1 MSKKGT
7 SQHKKQTG
15 KSKDPSKYRD
25 PESRQGRRFFFVWLP
40 TIILV
45 VLLFYAFVFDP
56 PRPFGQPVPGTFK
69 ESEQARSGE
78 DAGKAYSVVLDDGRI
93 VKLEGTQIGP
103 IEPGRRFLVQENVTS
118 IFKRKSFT
126 FLRYIETRNE

>member
-1 MSKKGT
+1 MSKKST
-7 SQHKKQTG
+7 SQYKKQTG
-15 KSKDPSKYRD
+15 ESKGPSKYHN
-25 PESRQGRRFFFVWLP
+25 PETRQGRRFFFVWLP
-40 TIILV
+40 IIILV

-56 PRPFGQPVPGTFK
+56 PRPFGHPVPGTFK

-93 VKLEGTQIGP
+93 VKLEGAQMGP
-103 IEPGRRFLVQENVTS
+103 IESGRRLLVQENVTR

-126 FLRYIETRNE
+126 FVRYIETRNK